1 MTEFDCIIVGQ
12 GLAGT
17 ALAWSLRWSGV
28 RVLVI
33 DRDEPI
39 TSSKIAAGLIT
50 PITGQRLVKSW
61 RLDELWPAAVQFYR
75 RVEQATGTALF
86 RERSMVRLLATDGEA
101 EFLQLRRQSLE
112 FLALIREPQPPLDS
126 RAFATERGGFEM
138 PCAGQLD
145 VPQYL
150 NVSRETFLCDG
161 GFVTVS
167 LDPERD
173 LVLNDNRVSIPRL
186 GVHARRLIFCEG
198 AALTS
203 NPWFRGVVLKPA
215 KGEILTVRIPGLTE
229 ERVVHR
235 GVWLAPL
242 GTVTQQLPEFPSCSL
257 PSAGRVREG
266 GRVANQLDLPPPSP
280 ALPAEGREESRGKR
294 EVVSHRILG
303 NELFRVGSTYEWQQ
317 LDNRPTSQGRDEI
330 TAKLREFLRL
340 PFEVL
345 EHQAAVRPI
354 HRNQYPVLGLHPE
367 HNQLGYFN
375 GLGSKGTLH
384 APYFASQLT
393 RQLGGRPDATAD

>member
-17 ALAWSLRWSGV
+17 ALAWSLRWSGA

-61 RLDELWPAAVQFYR
+61 RLDELWTAALQFYR
-75 RVEQATGTALF
+75 RVEEATGTALF
-86 RERSMVRLLATDGEA
+86 RERPMVRLLATDGEV

-126 RAFATERGGFEM
+126 RAFATDRGGFEM
-138 PCAGQLD
+138 PFAGQLD
-145 VPQYL
+145 VPTYL
-150 NVSRETFLCDG
+150 RVSRETFQRDG
-161 GFVTVS
+161 GGMTAD
-167 LDPERD
+167 LDPESD
-173 LVLNDNRVSIPRL
+173 LVLDDHGVSIPRL
-186 GVHARRLIFCEG
+186 GVQARRLIFCEG

-203 NPWFRGVVLKPA
+203 NPWFRDVILKPA

-229 ERVVHR
+229 TRVVHR
-235 GVWLAPL
+235 GVWLVPL
-242 GTVTQQLPEFPSCSL
+242 GN
-257 PSAGRVREG
+257 G
-266 GRVANQLDLPPPSP
+266 
-280 ALPAEGREESRGKR
+280 
-294 EVVSHRILG
+294 
-303 NELFRVGSTYEWQQ
+303 LFRVGSTYEWQQ

-330 TAKLREFLRL
+330 AAKLREFLRL

-345 EHQAAVRPI
+345 DHQAAVRPI
-354 HRNQYPVLGLHPE
+354 HRNQYPVVGLHPE

-393 RQLGGRPDATAD
+393 RQLEGRPDATAD

>member
-1 MTEFDCIIVGQ
+1 MSEFDCIIVGQ

-17 ALAWSLRWSGV
+17 ALAWSLRWSGS
-28 RVLVI
+28 RVLIV

-75 RVEQATGTALF
+75 CVEQATGTLLF
-86 RERSMVRLLATDGEA
+86 RERPMVRLFATDSEA
-101 EFLQLRRQSLE
+101 EFFQRRRESAD
-112 FLALIREPQPPLDS
+112 FFALIRQPESLLDDHEFS
-126 RAFATERGGFEM
+126 TERGGFEM

-150 NVSRETFLCDG
+150 NVSRETFRRDG
-161 GFVTVS
+161 GYVTAS

-198 AALTS
+198 AALAS
-203 NPWFRGVVLKPA
+203 NPWFRDVVLKPA
-215 KGEILTVRIPGLTE
+215 KGEILIVRIPGLTE

-235 GVWLAPL
+235 GVWLVP
-242 GTVTQQLPEFPSCSL
+242 
-257 PSAGRVREG
+257 
-266 GRVANQLDLPPPSP
+266 
-280 ALPAEGREESRGKR
+280 
-294 EVVSHRILG
+294 LG

-317 LDNRPTSQGRDEI
+317 LDNRPTAQGRDEI

-345 EHQAAVRPI
+345 DHHAAVRPI
-354 HRNQYPVLGLHPE
+354 HRNQYPVVGLHPE

-384 APYFASQLT
+384 APYFASQLNHHILESHPVEI
-393 RQLGGRPDATAD
+393 RRMDAPSVRK

>member
-1 MTEFDCIIVGQ
+1 MSEFDCIIVGQ
-12 GLAGT
+12 GLAGA

-75 RVEQATGTALF
+75 RVEQVTGIALF

-101 EFLQLRRQSLE
+101 EFFQLRRHSLE

-126 RAFATERGGFEM
+126 QAFATDRGGFEM

-150 NVSRETFLCDG
+150 NVSRETSQRDG

-173 LVLNDNRVSIPRL
+173 LVLNDNRISVPRL

-198 AALTS
+198 AALAS
-203 NPWFRGVVLKPA
+203 NPWFRDVVLKPA
-215 KGEILTVRIPGLTE
+215 KGEILTVHIPGLTE
-229 ERVVHR
+229 SRVVHR
-235 GVWLAPL
+235 GVWLVP
-242 GTVTQQLPEFPSCSL
+242 
-257 PSAGRVREG
+257 
-266 GRVANQLDLPPPSP
+266 
-280 ALPAEGREESRGKR
+280 
-294 EVVSHRILG
+294 LG

-317 LDNRPTSQGRDEI
+317 LDNRSTSQGRDEI

-340 PFEVL
+340 PFEVI

-354 HRNQYPVLGLHPE
+354 HRNQYPVFGLHPQ
-367 HNQLGYFN
+367 HDQLGYFN

-384 APYFASQLT
+384 APYFASQLAH
-393 RQLGGRPDATAD
+393 QLMRASTM